1 MTHVRNPAPSL
12 VIFDLDG
19 VIYRGSDAVPGAAQ
33 LVNALRQEGILT
45 SFATNNS
52 MATRRAYVDRL
63 AAHGITATLD
73 EIVTSS
79 SATVAYLQAH
89 LPEVRRV
96 LAVGADGLL
105 AELRDGGIVAT
116 PAAEAAPDD
125 WNGGAL
131 PERYDAV
138 VAGLDQRI
146 DYRRLAIAAA
156 AIRAGARFIATNA
169 DVRFPTPDGFVPGAG
184 AVVAAL
190 QATSGQDPV
199 VVGKPEP
206 GMFQAILERTG
217 VEAENALVVG
227 DNPDADIV
235 AARRAGITSVLV
247 LTGVADA
254 AAAGG
259 LRGERRPDHVADGP
273 AEVGALLGVRLS

>member
-19 VIYRGSDAVPGAAQ
+19 VIYRGSDAVPGAVE

>member
-1 MTHVRNPAPSL
+1 MTRMLDISPSL

-19 VIYRGSDAVPGAAQ
+19 VVYRGSDAVPGAAE
-33 LVNALRQEGILT
+33 LVNALRRRGTLT

-63 AAHGITATLD
+63 AAHGIAATLD

-105 AELRDGGIVAT
+105 AELREGGIDASPV
-116 PAAEAAPDD
+116 AEAASDD

-131 PERYDAV
+131 PEQYDAV
-138 VAGLDQRI
+138 VAGLDQQI
-146 DYRRLAIAAA
+146 DYRRLGVAAA

-190 QATSGQDPV
+190 QATSGEDPLV
-199 VVGKPEP
+199 IGKPEP

-217 VEAENALVVG
+217 VAAERALVVG

-235 AARRAGITSVLV
+235 AASRAGIASVLV

-254 AAAGG
+254 ADAAA
-259 LRGERRPDHVADGP
+259 LEGERRPDHVADGP
-273 AEVGALLGVRLS
+273 AQVGRLIGVRLS

>member
-33 LVNALRQEGILT
+33 LVNALRRKGILT

-146 DYRRLAIAAA
+146 DYRRLGIAAA

-190 QATSGQDPV
+190 RATSGQDPV

-259 LRGERRPDHVADGP
+259 LRGERRPDQVADGP